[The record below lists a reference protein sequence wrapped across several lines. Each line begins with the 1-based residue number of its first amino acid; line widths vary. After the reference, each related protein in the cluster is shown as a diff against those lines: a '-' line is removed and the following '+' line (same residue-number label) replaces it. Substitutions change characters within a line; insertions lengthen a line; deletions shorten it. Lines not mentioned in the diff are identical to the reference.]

1 MFGNN
6 RDSDIPTHA
15 VVIYHDHCADGFGA
29 AWAFK
34 TVVEIGCQDYSDGV
48 KYIPCRYGEVPSF
61 SKEDTNADLYILDFS
76 FPRANLLTL
85 AGLFA
90 SVTVLD
96 HHKTAA
102 EDLQDWDHGMSNLEI
117 VFDMKRSGAGI
128 AWDYFATYSQQR
140 PTLIDYIEDRDIW
153 AWQLPGSH
161 EINSLIGF
169 TKREFA
175 AYDRLSELLESKF
188 DAAIGMG
195 NLLLEQQQRHVTSI
209 IAATKRPI
217 EINGRH
223 GLVCNCTGQF
233 ASDVGNELAKESGT
247 FGATYFQDSQDAMCV
262 SLRSEGDYD
271 VSEIAKQFGGGG
283 HKNAAGFKFSAPI
296 PNAAGSGVTLWNI
309 PDGNT

>member
-1 MFGNN
+1 MSESNVPN
-6 RDSDIPTHA
+6 RA

-34 TVVEIGCQDYSDGV
+34 QLVERDYKEGVEYTPAQYGKPLGEDLVVWDKNTDI
-48 KYIPCRYGEVPSF
+48 
-61 SKEDTNADLYILDFS
+61 YILDFS
-76 FPRANLLTL
+76 FSREVITGL
-85 AGLFA
+85 ATHHA

-102 EDLQDWDHGMSNLEI
+102 ETLQNWDHGLSNLEI
-117 VFDMKRSGAGI
+117 VFDMERSGAGI
-128 AWDYFATYSQQR
+128 AWDYFADGSRIR
-140 PTLIDYIEDRDIW
+140 PQLIDYIEDRDIW
-153 AWQLPGSH
+153 AWLLPDSR

-169 TKREFA
+169 TKREFS
-175 AYDRLSELLESKF
+175 AYDRLNDLLE
-188 DAAIGMG
+188 DHYERAVGMG
-195 NLLLEQQQRHVTSI
+195 SLLLEQQQRHVQSI

-217 EINGRH
+217 EINGKH
-223 GLVCNCTGQF
+223 GLICNCPGQF

-309 PDGNT
+309 PNDNT